1 MWNKPDLRTRQV
13 SCPIAPTQAQGARMV
28 ATRQC
33 RQLRIKAGG
42 LEVSFFEL
50 GEGERRW
57 FGVSGPRI
65 NNIAITTRPCLAL

>member
-1 MWNKPDLRTRQV
+1 
-13 SCPIAPTQAQGARMV
+13 MV

-33 RQLRIKAGG
+33 RQLRIKVGSQ
-42 LEVSFFEL
+42 EVSFFEL

-65 NNIAITTRPCLAL
+65 NNIAATTRPCLAL